1 MGKTTAIRAAIHGG
15 PVGYGDEE
23 QLIGRRKQMAWSNE
37 YLERLLFFSG
47 LAAAPA

>member
-1 MGKTTAIRAAIHGG
+1 MADLRKIALTVAQSDRETKSG
-15 PVGYGDEE
+15 V
-23 QLIGRRKQMAWSNE
+23 IGRRKQMAWSNE